1 MHQQIPH
8 SELKPNNDTYTSK
21 KDTSP
26 NTISEKQYECE
37 CGKPENRGIP
47 VYTQFH
53 TPQTWGCFIAL
64 ALPHYFIN

>member
-1 MHQQIPH
+1 MPQQIPH
-8 SELKPNNDTYTSK
+8 SELKSNNGTYTSK

-26 NTISEKQYECE
+26 ATISERKYECE

-53 TPQTWGCFIAL
+53 TPQTLGMFYGIGFTAL
-64 ALPHYFIN
+64 FR